1 MLTKF
6 KKGLKINQVLSKDTK
21 FQLDIEWQ
29 PPLTE
34 DETLNDKA
42 KEFINENGDK
52 LERIMGRKVSSK

>member
-1 MLTKF
+1 MF

-21 FQLDIEWQ
+21 FEKDIVWQ

-34 DETLNDKA
+34 DETLNYKA
-42 KEFINENGDK
+42 KEFINKNGDK

>member
-1 MLTKF
+1 MTMF

-21 FQLDIEWQ
+21 FEKDIVWQ

-42 KEFINENGDK
+42 KEFINKNGDK

>member
-21 FQLDIEWQ
+21 FQLDIVWQ

>member
-1 MLTKF
+1 MF

-21 FQLDIEWQ
+21 FQKDIVWQ

-42 KEFINENGDK
+42 KEFINKNGDK

>member
-1 MLTKF
+1 MF

-21 FQLDIEWQ
+21 FQKDIIWQ

-42 KEFINENGDK
+42 KEFINKNGDK

>member
-21 FQLDIEWQ
+21 FEKDIVWQ

-42 KEFINENGDK
+42 KEFINKNGDK

>member
-1 MLTKF
+1 MF

-21 FQLDIEWQ
+21 FEKDIVWQ

-42 KEFINENGDK
+42 KEFINKNGDK